1 MKVQLFQRKLVI
13 RRVSCL
19 RVIKQESKADM
30 AYAMHIVN
38 TEIIFCICIFKKFIE
53 RKCIFCRIDRMK
65 LKTER
70 KKIFLFK

>member
-1 MKVQLFQRKLVI
+1 MKVQLFQRNLVI
-13 RRVSCL
+13 SRVSFL

-30 AYAMHIVN
+30 AYAMNTVN
-38 TEIIFCICIFKKFIE
+38 TEIIFCVCIFKKFIE